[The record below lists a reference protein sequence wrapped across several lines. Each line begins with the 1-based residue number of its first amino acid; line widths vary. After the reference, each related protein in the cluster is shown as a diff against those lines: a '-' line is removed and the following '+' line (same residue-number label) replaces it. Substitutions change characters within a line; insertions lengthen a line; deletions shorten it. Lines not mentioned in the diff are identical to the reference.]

1 MGVGLG
7 LDAGTLGTGAGV
19 ASLAMRLV
27 CSRRSASICLALCA
41 SRRSCSR
48 SSCRRWASFAN
59 DAWCSF
65 SWRLRSS
72 SICACLRRSFSLRCF
87 SWARAMSTLERA
99 AGSGGA
105 GAGLAG
111 TGKGTGAGA
120 GGATGKGGGG
130 GTGGGRGAASAA
142 GGAGG
147 GSGASGGL
155 GAASR
160 GTAAQSSASTLKSW
174 LCRFHCTPRLNAASS
189 AAWASSAKPSER
201 NLPGWAGGA
210 KSRRS
215 VMAIMAAAYLTSC
228 TDKPRR

>member
-1 MGVGLG
+1 
-7 LDAGTLGTGAGV
+7 
-19 ASLAMRLV
+19 MRLV

-111 TGKGTGAGA
+111 TGKGAGAGA
-120 GGATGKGGGG
+120 GG
-130 GTGGGRGAASAA
+130 GTGSAA
-142 GGAGG
+142 GSGG
-147 GSGASGGL
+147 GWGGGASGGL

>member
-1 MGVGLG
+1 
-7 LDAGTLGTGAGV
+7 
-19 ASLAMRLV
+19 
-27 CSRRSASICLALCA
+27 
-41 SRRSCSR
+41 
-48 SSCRRWASFAN
+48 
-59 DAWCSF
+59 
-65 SWRLRSS
+65 
-72 SICACLRRSFSLRCF
+72 
-87 SWARAMSTLERA
+87 MSTLERA

-111 TGKGTGAGA
+111 TGKGTGAGK
-120 GGATGKGGGG
+120 GAGGGG
-130 GTGGGRGAASAA
+130 GTGVGRGAGSAA

-147 GSGASGGL
+147 SGGASGVL

-189 AAWASSAKPSER
+189 AAWASSAKPIER

-215 VMAIMAAAYLTSC
+215 VVAIMLAAYLTSC